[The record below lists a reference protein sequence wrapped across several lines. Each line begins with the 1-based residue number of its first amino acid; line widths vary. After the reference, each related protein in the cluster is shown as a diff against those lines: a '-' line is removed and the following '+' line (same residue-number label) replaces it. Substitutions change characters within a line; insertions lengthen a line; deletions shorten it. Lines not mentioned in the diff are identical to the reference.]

1 MVDSKFLD
9 KPFLPRAIVNA
20 QPCILMV
27 EDSLGLS
34 KLYAAF
40 LAAESIRLIQ
50 VTSGCAAME
59 LLESELPDLV
69 LLDLQLPDIS
79 GMDILR
85 HIHEKALPVSVV
97 MMTAHGS
104 VEAAVEAMK
113 YGAYDFLEKP
123 FDSHRLRTTVRNA
136 LESSHLAAL
145 VATYREQFDRDR
157 FHGFIGNSP
166 AMQII
171 YRLIEACASSTATVF
186 ITGESGTGKEVC
198 ADAIHRQGNRREKP
212 FIAVNCAAIP
222 DSLIESELFGHC
234 RGAFTGAVQDR
245 SGAVSRAFG
254 GTLFL
259 DEIGELPLEL
269 QSKLLRFVQTGRFQ
283 KVGGNRDEKADVRII
298 CATNRDPW
306 EEVKNGRFREDLYY
320 RLQVVP
326 IQLPPLREHS
336 SDILLLAHYFLQRYS
351 RDEGKNFHGFTPEV
365 EATLSAYEWPGNIRQ
380 LQNIIRNITVLHSS
394 EWVQPSHLPPPLD
407 TVNTSTSRVV
417 PTTPPPDQPAPD
429 DICPLAEVERAAIER
444 ALQACDGNVPQAAAL
459 LQVHPSTIY
468 RKKQAWS

>member
-298 CATNRDPW
+298 CANNRDPW
-306 EEVKNGRFREDLYY
+306 
-320 RLQVVP
+320 
-326 IQLPPLREHS
+326 
-336 SDILLLAHYFLQRYS
+336 
-351 RDEGKNFHGFTPEV
+351 
-365 EATLSAYEWPGNIRQ
+365 
-380 LQNIIRNITVLHSS
+380 
-394 EWVQPSHLPPPLD
+394 
-407 TVNTSTSRVV
+407 
-417 PTTPPPDQPAPD
+417 
-429 DICPLAEVERAAIER
+429 
-444 ALQACDGNVPQAAAL
+444 
-459 LQVHPSTIY
+459 
-468 RKKQAWS
+468 